1 MGMEWAILGLV
12 MIAAGIALIALIV
25 WLTIKAVRNRSS
37 AERPN

>member
-25 WLTIKAVRNRSS
+25 WLIIKAVRNRPS